1 MHKIFITKLAQ
12 LFSALRPLLSFLL
25 SALTILLLS
34 RLALATWQWERV
46 ADAQML
52 QNVLLQGL
60 RFDLVTCGLLF
71 IIPALCFPLSGLGK
85 FGWHAWKGMLSWYLP
100 ACFTLLVFME
110 ISTPSF
116 VTQYDVRPNALFFK
130 YLIYPKEVLSMLW
143 KAYPL
148 QLIIGFAAVPA
159 SMLWMRA
166 RLRRPLLLARS
177 PGFTAALLA
186 TPLLLVLCLA
196 MVRSTTAHRPVSP
209 STVARSNDPMVN
221 SLSLNSSYSLLYAA
235 YERLRESENSFPYT
249 RVAAAADVAG
259 MRAAMLLP
267 ISDFTNNDIP
277 TLHQQLATTHPDE
290 PLNLVIILEE
300 SLGAEFVGSLGGLP
314 LTPNLDEL
322 AAQGLWFERL
332 YATGTRSI
340 RGIEAVVTGFTPSA
354 NESVVKLSKAQRG
367 FFTLASLLKEHG
379 YATSFIYGGEGDF
392 DNMRR
397 FFVGNGFDHVIDQK
411 DYLTPVF
418 LGSWGV
424 SDEDLFQRAHEQFE
438 AAEGPFFSLVFS
450 ASNHSPYEYPDGRI
464 ELYDPEPNTVNNA
477 VKYADYALGEFFKKA
492 RQSRYWEHTVFMVV
506 ADHNSRVYGASLVP
520 IERFRIP
527 GLILGGSIAPG
538 RHTQIASQID
548 LGPTLLSLIGMS
560 AEHPMVGR
568 DLTRPELAAEPG
580 RAMMQYYSSQAYMEN
595 EQVVVLQRN
604 IAPRQFI
611 YKDGAYGAE
620 SEPTASL
627 LQKALDYAN
636 WSDLAYENQ
645 WYRLPDVIDQKSA
658 VPAVLHK

>member
-1 MHKIFITKLAQ
+1 MRKVFTTKLAQ
-12 LFSALRPLLSFLL
+12 LASALRPMLTFLL
-25 SALTILLLS
+25 SALSILLLS
-34 RLALATWQWERV
+34 RLALVAWQWPRV
-46 ADAQML
+46 SDAQML
-52 QNVLLQGL
+52 VNVLVQGL

-71 IIPALCFPLSGLGK
+71 IIPALSFPLSGMGK
-85 FGWHAWKGMLSWYLP
+85 FGWNAWKGMMAWYLP
-100 ACFTLLVFME
+100 ACFTMLVFLE

-116 VTQYDVRPNALFFK
+116 VAQYDVRPNELFFK

-148 QLIIGFAAVPA
+148 QLIIGFVAVPA
-159 SMLWMRA
+159 SLIWMRS
-166 RLRRPLLLARS
+166 RMRRPMLLARS
-177 PGFTAALLA
+177 PGFAAAVLA
-186 TPLLLVLCLA
+186 TPLLLVLCLV

-209 STVARSNDPMVN
+209 STVARSSDPMVN

-235 YERLRESENSFPYT
+235 YERLRESEKSFPYT
-249 RVAAAADVAG
+249 RVTAADNI
-259 MRAAMLLP
+259 AAMRTEMKLP
-267 ISDFTNNDIP
+267 ASDFTNVDIP
-277 TLHQQLATTHPDE
+277 TLHKQVATTHPGE

-314 LTPNLDEL
+314 LTPNLDAL

-340 RGIEAVVTGFTPSA
+340 RGIEGVVTGFTPSA

-379 YATSFIYGGEGDF
+379 YSTSFIYGGEGDF
-392 DNMRR
+392 DNMRG
-397 FFVGNGFDHVIDQK
+397 FFMGNGFDQVIDQK
-411 DYLTPVF
+411 DYPAPVF

-424 SDEDLFQRAHEQFE
+424 SDEDVFQRAHEQFD
-438 AAEGPFFSLVFS
+438 AAQSPFFSLVFS
-450 ASNHSPYEYPDGRI
+450 ASNHSPYEYPPNRI
-464 ELYDPEPNTVNNA
+464 ELYDTETNTVNNA

-492 RQSRYWEHTVFMVV
+492 RQSSYWEHTVFMVV

-527 GLILGGSIAPG
+527 GLILGGSILPG

-560 AEHPMVGR
+560 SEHPMVGR
-568 DLTRPELAAEPG
+568 DLTRPDLVAEPG
-580 RAMMQYYSSQAYMEN
+580 RAMMQYYSSQAYLEG
-595 EQVVVLQRN
+595 EQVVVLQRDL
-604 IAPRQFI
+604 APRQFI
-611 YKDGAYGAE
+611 YKDGAYAAE
-620 SEPTASL
+620 SAPSDAML
-627 LQKALDYAN
+627 GKALDYAN

-645 WYRLPDVIDQKSA
+645 WYRLPEMAAPESA
-658 VPAVLHK
+658 DGNSGQN

>member
-1 MHKIFITKLAQ
+1 MRKFFPAKLAQ
-12 LFSALRPLLSFLL
+12 LASSLRPMLSFLL
-25 SALTILLLS
+25 SALSILLLS
-34 RLALATWQWERV
+34 RLLLVAWQWQRV
-46 ADAQML
+46 SDAQML
-52 QNVLLQGL
+52 ENVLVQGL

-71 IIPALCFPLSGLGK
+71 IIPALSFPLSGMGK
-85 FGWHAWKGMLSWYLP
+85 FGWNAWKGMMAWYLP
-100 ACFTLLVFME
+100 ACFTMLVFME

-159 SMLWMRA
+159 SVIWMRA

-177 PGFTAALLA
+177 PGFATAVLA
-186 TPLLLVLCLA
+186 TPLLLVLCVA

-221 SLSLNSSYSLLYAA
+221 ELSLNSSYSLLYAA

-249 RVAAAADVAG
+249 RVAAASNIAA
-259 MRAAMLLP
+259 MRAEMLLP
-267 ISDFTNNDIP
+267 AADFTHADIP
-277 TLHQQLATTHPDE
+277 TLHRQLATTHPNE

-314 LTPNLDEL
+314 LTPNLDSL

-354 NESVVKLSKAQRG
+354 NESVVKLSKSQRG
-367 FFTLASLLKEHG
+367 FFTLGSLLKEHG

-397 FFVGNGFDHVIDQK
+397 FFVGNGFDQVIDQK
-411 DYLTPVF
+411 DYIAPVF

-438 AAEGPFFSLVFS
+438 AAQGPFFSLVFT
-450 ASNHSPYEYPDGRI
+450 ATNHSPYEYPDGRI
-464 ELYDPEPNTVNNA
+464 ELYEPEPNTVNNA

-492 RQSRYWEHTVFMVV
+492 RQSKYWEHTVFMVV

-527 GLILGGSIAPG
+527 GLILGGSIVPG
-538 RHTQIASQID
+538 RHTGIASQID

-568 DLTRPELAAEPG
+568 DLTRPDLAAEPG
-580 RAMMQYYSSQAYMEN
+580 RAMMQYYASQAYLED

-604 IAPRQFI
+604 LAPRQFI
-611 YKDGAYGAE
+611 YKDGAYGSE
-620 SEPTASL
+620 SEPSAMML
-627 LQKALDYAN
+627 GKALDYAN

-645 WYRLPDVIDQKSA
+645 WYRLPEIAAPENLGD
-658 VPAVLHK
+658 